1 MQDSRL
7 RIYKLTE
14 QKTDEYL
21 DKIQKIEDKV
31 RKKRL
36 YDYIDV
42 KIKELLTKIVLS
54 KIANGI
60 PSNETTLIT
69 IRINILMFFI
79 SIL

>member
-7 RIYKLTE
+7 RIHKLTE

-42 KIKELLTKIVLS
+42 KIKELPTKIVLS

-60 PSNETTLIT
+60 PSE
-69 IRINILMFFI
+69 
-79 SIL
+79 

>member
-7 RIYKLTE
+7 RIHKLTE

-69 IRINILMFFI
+69 T
-79 SIL
+79 